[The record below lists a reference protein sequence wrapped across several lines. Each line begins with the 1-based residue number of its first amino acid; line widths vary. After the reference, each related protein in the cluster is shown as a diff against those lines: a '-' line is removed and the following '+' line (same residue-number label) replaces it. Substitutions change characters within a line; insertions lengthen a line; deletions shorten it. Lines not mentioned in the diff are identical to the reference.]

1 MPIISHN
8 KSQPWIQK
16 NVFSIDEKNAKEQDI
31 RPLRIGFV
39 NYMPDKAFIAT
50 EQDFI
55 LPIIEASGIL
65 QFEVIFFKEHSLP
78 RSKEIQEYINSHYKE
93 VTPELLQQC
102 DIFIQSG
109 YNEVLENGDSVDFKK
124 STIAQEVLKNYQLAK
139 ENGVTTQI
147 ASCAASQ
154 VIASC
159 IYNISV
165 ERITTNKT
173 PKKLLGVYPHSVTK
187 LGEENFITKNL
198 NSEFTVVFA
207 RNHRLNSEE
216 INNHETLQPL
226 ITSVEKIE
234 NQNETHLFYDPKELF
249 FGFQGHPEYQ
259 KFAILKEYLRD
270 IGIYYKNPQNISFPE
285 IPPNY
290 FTKKGYKQ
298 MQDFTEKIKASAIL
312 REQHKQFILENITNI
327 DNIQNLN
334 NKALLEKLLKEF
346 DNTNRPRI
354 ADSIYDEIIQS
365 WKDTGDKIWA
375 RIFNATYQLTG
386 YKPGQKLTQKRG
398 IDSYKH
404 PLDALI

>member
-8 KSQPWIQK
+8 KSQAWIQK
-16 NVFSIDEKNAKEQDI
+16 NVFSIDEKNAKKQDI

-65 QFEVIFFKEHSLP
+65 QFEVIFFKEHSLT
-78 RSKEIQEYINSHYKE
+78 RSKEIEKYIDSHYKE
-93 VTPELLQQC
+93 VTPERLQQC

-109 YNEVLENGDSVDFKK
+109 YNEVLENGDSVNFKK

-139 ENGVTTQI
+139 ENGITTQI

-165 ERITTNKT
+165 ERITINNT
-173 PKKLLGVYPHSVTK
+173 PKKLIGVYPHSVTK
-187 LGEENFITKNL
+187 RGENNFITKNL

-207 RNHRLNSEE
+207 RNHKLNSEE
-216 INNHETLQPL
+216 IKNHEILQPL
-226 ITSVEKIE
+226 ITSVEKIG
-234 NQNETHLFYDPKELF
+234 NQHETHLFYDPKELF

-270 IGIYYKNPQNISFPE
+270 IGIYYKDPQNISFPE

-290 FTKKGYKQ
+290 FTKKGYKH
-298 MQDFTEKIKASAIL
+298 MQDFTEKIKKSATL
-312 REQHKQFILENITNI
+312 REEF
-327 DNIQNLN
+327 IQN
-334 NKALLEKLLKEF
+334 NKILLSKSLDELDELEKF
-346 DNTNRPRI
+346 DRKNRPRI

-386 YKPGQKLTQKRG
+386 FKPGQKLTHKRG
-398 IDSYKH
+398 IDKYKH
-404 PLDALI
+404 PLDALL